1 MILVLYL
8 IVLALIIL
16 PAMDY
21 FLGLFILPDVQP
33 STLVDSRSPLALD
46 GISAVIA
53 CHNEAT
59 HIRRKVHEIKQQ
71 FQDAEISN
79 YEIIVVSDG
88 SDDGSNEILQD
99 LADKSLII
107 YHLIPERKGKPNALN
122 RAISLSKYP
131 LLLCSDVRQTFSDN
145 AVFFLL
151 SHLSDPNIGAV
162 TSQLELEGDASPT
175 RRLMNGLKHRES
187 RKGSTT
193 GMCGALY
200 VIRKS
205 LTSVLPTDLIL
216 DDLVRALVV
225 MKAGKRVLLDPRA
238 IVNDVN
244 WDLFY
249 SGRRQGRITAGLVQ
263 LLREHK
269 PLIISIGLKQ
279 FIFLYGQKYMKYV
292 TPVLFLF
299 ASFVAIF
306 EDHVRVWHFGSSA
319 ALFFVLLLWR
329 PKFIGETLRLVLSYL
344 AQLLKLDKYRKIKWE
359 R

>member
-8 IVLALIIL
+8 IVLAFIIL

-21 FLGLFILPDVQP
+21 FLGLFILPDVKP
-33 STLVDSRSPLALD
+33 SPLLDSRSPLALD

-53 CHNEAT
+53 CHNESK
-59 HIRRKVHEIKQQ
+59 HISRKVYEIIAQ
-71 FQDAEISN
+71 FQTAGISK

-99 LADKSLII
+99 LADKELII
-107 YHLIPERKGKPNALN
+107 YDLVPVRQGKPNALN
-122 RAISLSKYP
+122 RAISRSKYP
-131 LLLCSDVRQTFSDN
+131 L

-225 MKAGKRVLLDPRA
+225 MQADKRVILEPRA

-244 WDLFY
+244 WNLFY

-269 PLIISIGLKQ
+269 PLLLSIGLKQ

-292 TPVLFLF
+292 MPVLFLV
-299 ASFVAIF
+299 ASFFAIF
-306 EDHVRVWHFGSSA
+306 EDQVRVLHFGSSA
-319 ALFFVLLLWR
+319 ALFFVLLIWR

>member
-21 FLGLFILPDVQP
+21 FLGLFILPDMKT

-88 SDDGSNEILQD
+88 SDDGSNVILQD
-99 LADKSLII
+99 LADKSLIV
-107 YHLIPERKGKPNALN
+107 YDLIADRQGKPNALN

-131 LLLCSDVRQTFSDN
+131 LLLCSDVRQTFSEN

-162 TSQLELEGDASPT
+162 TSQLELEGDASPS

-205 LTSVLPTDLIL
+205 LTSVLPADLIL

-225 MKAGKRVLLDPRA
+225 MKAGKRVILEPKA

-244 WDLFY
+244 WNLFY

-263 LLREHK
+263 LLREHR

-292 TPVLFLF
+292 TPVLFLV
-299 ASFVAIF
+299 ASFVALF

-319 ALFFVLLLWR
+319 ALLFVLLLWR
-329 PKFIGETLRLVLSYL
+329 PKFVGETLRLVLSYL

>member
-8 IVLALIIL
+8 IVLTFIIL

-21 FLGLFILPDVQP
+21 FLGLLILPDVKP
-33 STLVDSRSPLALD
+33 STDFDSRSHLAQD

-53 CHNEAT
+53 CHNEAK
-59 HIRRKVHEIKQQ
+59 HISQKVHEIIQQ
-71 FQDAEISN
+71 FKDAGISK

-99 LADKSLII
+99 LVGKELVIYDLIA
-107 YHLIPERKGKPNALN
+107 ERQGKPNALN

-131 LLLCSDVRQTFSDN
+131 LLLCSDVRQTFSKN
-145 AVFFLL
+145 AVSLLL

-175 RRLMNGLKHRES
+175 RRIMNGLKHRES

-216 DDLVRALVV
+216 DDLVMALFV
-225 MKAGKRVLLDPRA
+225 MKADKRVVLEPRA
-238 IVNDVN
+238 IVHDVN
-244 WDLFY
+244 WNLFY

-263 LLREHK
+263 LLRKHRK
-269 PLIISIGLKQ
+269 LVFGIGLKQ

-292 TPVLFLF
+292 APVLFLI
-299 ASFVAIF
+299 ASFIAIF
-306 EDHVRVWHFGSSA
+306 EDHVRLWHFGSSA
-319 ALFFVLLLWR
+319 ALFFVLLIWR

-344 AQLLKLDKYRKIKWE
+344 AQLLKLEKYRKIKWE

>member
-1 MILVLYL
+1 MIFVFYL

-21 FLGLFILPDVQP
+21 FLGLLILPDAKP
-33 STLVDSRSPLALD
+33 SGGVDSRSPLALD

-53 CHNEAT
+53 CHNEAE
-59 HIRRKVHEIKQQ
+59 HIGRKVLEIIQQ
-71 FQDAEISN
+71 FKDAGISN
-79 YEIIVVSDG
+79 YEIVVVSDG
-88 SDDGSNEILQD
+88 SEDGSNEILQD
-99 LADKSLII
+99 LADKRLII
-107 YHLIPERKGKPNALN
+107 YDLIPERQGKPNALN

-131 LLLCSDVRQTFSDN
+131 LLLCSDVRQTFSKN
-145 AVFFLL
+145 AVSLLL
-151 SHLSDPNIGAV
+151 SHLSDPEVGAV

-175 RRLMNGLKHRES
+175 RRLMNGLKYRES

-216 DDLVRALVV
+216 DDLVMALLV
-225 MKAGKRVLLDPRA
+225 MKADKRVVLEPRA
-238 IVNDVN
+238 IVHDIN
-244 WDLFY
+244 WNLFY

-263 LLREHK
+263 LLRKHRS
-269 PLIISIGLKQ
+269 LVFGIGLKQ
-279 FIFLYGQKYMKYV
+279 FVFLYGQKYMKYV
-292 TPVLFLF
+292 SPILFLL
-299 ASFVAIF
+299 ASFIAIF
-306 EDHVRVWHFGSSA
+306 EDNVRLLHFGISGA
-319 ALFFVLLLWR
+319 IFLILLIWR

-344 AQLLKLDKYRKIKWE
+344 AQLLKLDKYRKIRWE

>member
-59 HIRRKVHEIKQQ
+59 HISRKVHEIKQQ
-71 FQDAEISN
+71 FQNAEISN
-79 YEIIVVSDG
+79 YEIIIVSDG

-99 LADKSLII
+99 LANKELII
-107 YHLIPERKGKPNALN
+107 YELAPVRQGKPNALN
-122 RAISLSKYP
+122 RAILLSKYP
-131 LLLCSDVRQTFSDN
+131 LLLCSDVRQTFSEN

-162 TSQLELEGDASPT
+162 TSQLELEGDASPS

-225 MKAGKRVLLDPRA
+225 MKAGKRVILEPRA

-292 TPVLFLF
+292 TPVLFIV
-299 ASFVAIF
+299 ASFVALF
-306 EDHVRVWHFGSSA
+306 EDHVRLWHFGSSG
-319 ALFFVLLLWR
+319 ALFFLLLLWR
-329 PKFIGETLRLVLSYL
+329 PKFVGETLRLVLSYL

>member
-1 MILVLYL
+1 MILILYL

-33 STLVDSRSPLALD
+33 SSGVDSRSPGALD

-53 CHNEAT
+53 CHNESK
-59 HIRRKVHEIKQQ
+59 HISRKVYEIIAQ
-71 FQDAEISN
+71 FQDAEISK

-99 LADKSLII
+99 LADKNLII
-107 YHLIPERKGKPNALN
+107 YDLISERKGKPNALN
-122 RAISLSKYP
+122 RAISHAKYP
-131 LLLCSDVRQTFSDN
+131 LLLCSDVRQTFSEK

-205 LTSVLPTDLIL
+205 LTSVLPKDLIL

-225 MKAGKRVLLDPRA
+225 MKAGKRVLLEPRA

-263 LLREHK
+263 LLREHQS
-269 PLIISIGLKQ
+269 LIISIGLKQ

-292 TPVLFLF
+292 SPVLFLI
-299 ASFVAIF
+299 ASFVAMF
-306 EDHVRVWHFGSSA
+306 EDHVRVWHFGTSG
-319 ALFFVLLLWR
+319 ALFFLLLLWR

-344 AQLLKLDKYRKIKWE
+344 AQILKLDQYRKIKWE